1 MAWLSRP
8 GTLLGSIQVPP
19 SLLIQ
24 QAQQA
29 QKGAVGFR
37 TPSALHLDPLGSSG
51 SGLDASAEERPATPA
66 AEAANHL
73 EWWQETQLEAAAAP
87 ASPPDTQP
95 PPAPELELAAAAR
108 RQQQQ
113 QQGPDGSA
121 LDGSFTLPLLSP
133 FESTARPFPAAQ
145 SQPGAGGEPAAAA
158 GGGAAMAPPA
168 EADGSAQVSTEPSLT
183 PLVTGSQAASEARR
197 TSAREPAAV
206 APPQEQEEEQQEED
220 EEQPAGA
227 AGPAEGSLAPDET
240 AASPAGLGAAGAA
253 AATPSQQSP
262 RGGLPSLRHMRAA
275 TSQLARR
282 SAQQR
287 QRSVM
292 APMPSD
298 GLPPAHGGASAA
310 APAAGDSFGGRQPG
324 EACQPSLCGRECP
337 PTLAGL
343 L

>member
-29 QKGAVGFR
+29 RKGAVGFR
-37 TPSALHLDPLGSSG
+37 TPSALHPDPLGSSG
-51 SGLDASAEERPATPA
+51 SGLDPSAEERPATPA
-66 AEAANHL
+66 AAAANHL

-87 ASPPDTQP
+87 ALPPATQP
-95 PPAPELELAAAAR
+95 PPAPELELAAAAP

-113 QQGPDGSA
+113 QQGSDGSA

-158 GGGAAMAPPA
+158 GGGAALAPLA

-197 TSAREPAAV
+197 TSARETAAV
-206 APPQEQEEEQQEED
+206 APPQEQEQEEED
-220 EEQPAGA
+220 EEQPAGV
-227 AGPAEGSLAPDET
+227 AGPAEGSLAPGET
-240 AASPAGLGAAGAA
+240 AASPAGLDAAGAA
-253 AATPSQQSP
+253 AASPSQQSP

-287 QRSVM
+287 QQSVM
-292 APMPSD
+292 APVPSD

-324 EACQPSLCGRECP
+324 EACQPSLCDRECP